1 MSPHGRSQ
9 GDSEHQARLR
19 LHAEEHWEEQPF
31 EGPSLEPRLLELV
44 TRLTPAG
51 GTVID
56 LGCGTGHLL
65 VEIHRALGP
74 ERARCVGIDA
84 SPTMIELAV
93 QTHREAV
100 PAVQWRVGDAYALEL
115 PAASVDVLVSR
126 CADFD
131 PAEVARVLRPGG
143 HFVEWG
149 LGPRDSEDLALA
161 FGPRFA
167 CEYAPHDVDGWYA
180 AREAALHE
188 HGLETR
194 SLELAIG
201 DDFLDRAQLEDSIEM
216 VPLVEPFS
224 RTLDAA
230 VLDGLRRGPR
240 PGGGE
245 PLYRIRREHTLRVAR
260 RHASGE
266 AP

>member
-1 MSPHGRSQ
+1 MSTHEQAS

-19 LHAEEHWEEQPF
+19 LHAEEHWEAPPF

-44 TRLTPAG
+44 ARLTPEG

-65 VEIHRALGP
+65 VEIHRALAP
-74 ERARCVGIDA
+74 ARVRCVGIDA
-84 SPTMIELAV
+84 SPAMIELAAS
-93 QTHREAV
+93 THRDAAAAV
-100 PAVQWRVGDAYALEL
+100 EWRVGDAYALEL
-115 PAASVDVLVSR
+115 APASVDVLVSR

-143 HFVEWG
+143 CFVEWG

-167 CEYAPHDVDGWYA
+167 CEYAPHDVEGWYA
-180 AREAALHE
+180 AREAALRE
-188 HGLETR
+188 HGLLTL

-201 DDFLDRAQLEDSIEM
+201 DDFLDREQLEDSIEM

-240 PGGGE
+240 PGGDAL
-245 PLYRIRREHTLRVAR
+245 LYRIRREHTLRVAR
-260 RHASGE
+260 RREPE